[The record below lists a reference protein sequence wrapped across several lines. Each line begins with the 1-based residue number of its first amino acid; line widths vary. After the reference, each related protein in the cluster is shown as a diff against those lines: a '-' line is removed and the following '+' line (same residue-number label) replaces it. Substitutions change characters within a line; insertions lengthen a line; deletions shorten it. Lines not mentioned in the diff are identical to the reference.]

1 MTKHQN
7 ALPVT
12 IVLMR
17 IGLILAVIPI
27 LAVTLYSQAFYGS
40 IVGTITDASGGALK
54 SAVVVL
60 TNIETGERHQ
70 TSAGAGG
77 DYQFLNLVPGTY
89 RVEVEQAG
97 FKKATR
103 DNIDVTVSGT
113 VRADISMQLGAVTQ
127 AVEVQATAPLLQTEN
142 ASLSQVVNTRSVEEL
157 PVNGRNILNLTA
169 LVPGVVPQGTTSGN
183 AITGKNIFAAGN
195 YQIGG
200 GMANQGAVY
209 YDGVPANAALGNLV
223 NMVPSPDAVSEF
235 RVQTN
240 SNSAEYG
247 RYSGGVVNISSK
259 SGSNQIHG
267 SAYEYFRNTVLNANS
282 FFSNATGQGK
292 VPFKQNQYGLTGGG
306 PIKKNTLFVFAAWE
320 GFRSRQGSN
329 YLGTVPLPAMYNGDF
344 SGYRNGS
351 GGLIPIYDP
360 LTQCGSGANAP
371 CPGGVPASSYNGT
384 GARTPFPGNIIPVS
398 RFNPVAT
405 KILAF
410 PLDALP
416 DLPGQPYTAL
426 NNYSATC
433 TIGGNNDQ
441 ENSRFDYNGSDKL
454 RVFGRY
460 SRWSSANT
468 ACSPMGNGIYAND
481 PYSPEQFTTTQA
493 VAGVTYLITPSL
505 VLDIRA
511 SYIRFPYDRAE
522 SFPNISL
529 SKTFGFPA
537 YMDQQI
543 PVIHSGPGTS
553 IPSFSI
559 SGYTTASGLHI
570 LSNEDDYLLTP
581 NLSWVKGKHTLK
593 FGADWRD
600 MQDGYYQTFDG
611 GSFAFTNNITAQNGL
626 NPGASGNGLASMLLG
641 YGSSGSEVAF
651 SFPWESLHYQ
661 GYYAQDTW
669 QATPRLTVTAGI
681 RWEIPG
687 VWTERY
693 NRVASFNPQEP
704 NPALTGVKVNGQPI
718 YGAVDFANTSQMPE
732 KGMMREHFRLISPR
746 LGLAYRLNDKTV
758 IRTGGGIYYLPSNLQ
773 FSVSPWAQTI
783 NSYTTSWLPTL
794 DGGVTPYAPLSDP
807 FPNGFV
813 STPGNS
819 PHDQAQTLLL
829 GGGLGNIPLQSLR
842 YPYQEQWNFTVQRQ
856 LPGAVALEA
865 AYAGSKGV
873 HLPTG
878 GLQADFLP
886 YQDLAL
892 GTALNNQVPNP
903 FYGLVKTGTL
913 SAPTVPQQQLLL
925 PFPGFTSVSEAY
937 ANAFDSTYHA
947 LQMKVE
953 KRFTHSGT
961 VLAAYT
967 FSKLIA
973 DVASL
978 TGWLD
983 QNSGSPGYL
992 TSLQNPNN
1000 LSAEKALATFDSR
1013 SRLVLSYAIDL
1024 PFGPGQKFL
1033 NGATGLEKRLAGG
1046 WSVSGIATFQ
1056 DGFPIALTATGTA
1069 MGPGYGRRPNV
1080 VPGCNKTTSG
1090 SAQSRLND
1098 WFNVSCFT
1106 VPAAYTLGNE
1116 SATDPTLRT
1125 AGINNWDFSLLKKTT
1140 ITERFNLEFRGEI
1153 FNLFNR
1159 VQFGPPNNSV
1169 TTAANPTTGIIT
1181 TQVNQP
1187 RLIQL
1192 ALRLLF

>member
-1 MTKHQN
+1 MSITN
-7 ALPVT
+7 SR
-12 IVLMR
+12 VL
-17 IGLILAVIPI
+17 LFTSFAVAIAIASGPLFAQAI
-27 LAVTLYSQAFYGS
+27 YGTL
-40 IVGTITDASGGALK
+40 VGTITDPSSAALRGAR
-54 SAVVVL
+54 VTL
-60 TNIETGERHQ
+60 TNVRTGERHE
-70 TSAGAGG
+70 TMSGPGG
-77 DYQFLNLVPGTY
+77 DYQFLNLVPGMY
-89 RVEVEQAG
+89 RVDAEQAG

-103 DNIDVTVSGT
+103 ENVEVTVSGA
-113 VRADISMQLGAVTQ
+113 VRADISMQIGDVTQ
-127 AVEVQATAPLLQTEN
+127 AVEVQAGAPLLQTEN
-142 ASLSQVVNTRSVEEL
+142 ANLSQVVNTRSVEEL
-157 PVNGRNILNLTA
+157 PVNGRNLLNLTA

-200 GMANQGAVY
+200 GMANQGGVY

-223 NMVPSPDAVSEF
+223 NMVPSPDATSEF

-240 SNSAEYG
+240 SNSAEFG

-259 SGSNQIHG
+259 SGTNEFHG

-292 VPFKQNQYGLTGGG
+292 VPFNQNQYGLTGGG
-306 PIKKNTLFVFAAWE
+306 PIKKNKLFFFVGWE

-329 YLGTVPLPAMYNGDF
+329 YLGTVPLPAMYTGDF
-344 SGYRNGS
+344 SGYKNAS
-351 GGLIPIYDP
+351 GVMIPIYDP
-360 LTQCGSGANAP
+360 LTQCGTGSNNP
-371 CPGGVPASSYNGT
+371 CPGGVPAASYSG
-384 GARTPFPGNIIPVS
+384 GPARQPFPNNIIPPS
-398 RFNPVAT
+398 RINPVSA
-405 KILAF
+405 KILGF
-410 PLDALP
+410 PLDAPP
-416 DLPGQPYTAL
+416 DLPGRPYTAL

-441 ENSRFDYNGSDKL
+441 ENSRLDYNASEKL
-454 RVFGRY
+454 RAFGRY

-468 ACSPMGNGIYAND
+468 PCAPMHNGIYAND

-493 VAGVTYLITPSL
+493 VLGTTYLLSPTLI
-505 VLDIRA
+505 LDIRA
-511 SYIRFPYDRAE
+511 SYVRFPYGRAE
-522 SFPNISL
+522 SYPDISL

-543 PVIHSGPGTS
+543 PVIHGGPGTS
-553 IPSFSI
+553 IPSFGI

-593 FGADWRD
+593 LGADWRD
-600 MQDGYYQTFDG
+600 LQDGYYQTFDG
-611 GSFAFTNNITAQNGL
+611 GSFTFTNNITAQNGL
-626 NPGASGNGLASMLLG
+626 VPGASGNALASMLLG
-641 YGSSGSEVAF
+641 FGSTGSETAF

-669 QATPRLTVTAGI
+669 QATTKLTVTAGI

-687 VWTERY
+687 VWRERY
-693 NRVASFNPQEP
+693 NRVASFSPHEL
-704 NPALTGVKVNGQPI
+704 NPALPGIQVNGQPI
-718 YGAVDFANTSQMPE
+718 YGAVDFANTPQMPE
-732 KGMMREHFRLISPR
+732 KGMMREHFHLFAPR
-746 LGLAYRLNDKTV
+746 LGLAYRLDDKTV
-758 IRTGGGIYYLPSNLQ
+758 IRTGGGIYFLPSNLQ

-783 NSYTTSWLPTL
+783 NSYGTQWLATV
-794 DGGVTPYAPLSDP
+794 DGGVTPYYSLSDP
-807 FPNGFV
+807 FPNGFIP
-813 STPGNS
+813 TPGNL
-819 PHDQAQTLLL
+819 PHDRAQALLV
-829 GGGLGNIPLQSLR
+829 GGGLGNIPLQNLR
-842 YPYQEQWNFTVQRQ
+842 YPYQGQWNFTVQRQ
-856 LPGAVALEA
+856 LPGGVALEA

-886 YQDLAL
+886 RQDLSL
-892 GTALNNQVPNP
+892 GTTLNNQVANP

-913 SAPTVPQQQLLL
+913 SAPTVTQAQLLL
-925 PFPGFTSVSEAY
+925 PFPEYTSVSEAY
-937 ANAFDSTYHA
+937 ANVFDSSYHA

-953 KRFTHSGT
+953 KRFSRGGT
-961 VLAAYT
+961 VLASYT
-967 FSKLIA
+967 FSKLLA

-992 TSLQNPNN
+992 TSLQDPGN
-1000 LSAEKALATFDSR
+1000 LRAEKALATFDSR
-1013 SRLVLSYAIDL
+1013 NRLTVSYSVDL
-1024 PFGPGQKFL
+1024 PLGPGHKFL
-1033 NGATGLEKRLAGG
+1033 NGANGFEKRLAGG
-1046 WSVSGIATFQ
+1046 WSASGISTFQ

-1080 VPGCNKTTSG
+1080 VPGCQKTTTG
-1090 SAQSRLND
+1090 SAQSRLNN
-1098 WFNVSCFT
+1098 WFNVACFT

-1116 SATDPTLRT
+1116 SATDPVLRT
-1125 AGINNWDFSLLKKTT
+1125 PGINNFDFSLLKKTA
-1140 ITERFNLEFRGEI
+1140 INERFNLEFRGEI

-1159 VQFGPPNNSV
+1159 VQFGPPNAQV
-1169 TTAANPTTGIIT
+1169 TTAANPTTGFIT

-1187 RLIQL
+1187 RLVQL